1 MATFKAPGLEIYVRQ
16 LQRLSK
22 ETDVI
27 VGEAVYIM
35 AKVVADEVRK
45 NLAKMPSVPDTHG
58 MAAYRAKTK
67 IPITNAQKWDLEN
80 SFGIAGLKN
89 ENGYLNVKLGFDGYN
104 RIKTKAYPNGQPNA
118 MIARAIESGTSNR
131 DKYPFIRPA
140 VQATRKQAI
149 AAAAAKFDEEIR
161 DIVK

>member
-1 MATFKAPGLEIYVRQ
+1 MATFKAPDLDKYVRQ
-16 LQRLSK
+16 LERLGK
-22 ETDVI
+22 NTDTI
-27 VGEAVYIM
+27 IGEAVYDM
-35 AKVVADEVRK
+35 AKIVADEVHQR
-45 NLAKMPSVPDTHG
+45 LETMPSVPDTHG

-149 AAAAAKFDEEIR
+149 AAAEVKLDEKIHSIFE
-161 DIVK
+161 

>member
-1 MATFKAPGLEIYVRQ
+1 MATFKAPGLDKYVRQ
-16 LQRLSK
+16 LERLGK
-22 ETDVI
+22 NTDTI
-27 VGEAVYIM
+27 IGEAVYDM
-35 AKVVADEVRK
+35 AKIVADEVHQR
-45 NLAKMPSVPDTHG
+45 LETMPSVPDDEG
-58 MAAYRAKTK
+58 LAAYRAKTK

-118 MIARAIESGTSNR
+118 MIARVIESGTSNR

-149 AAAAAKFDEEIR
+149 AAAEAKLDKKIN
-161 DIVK
+161 DIFE